1 MQRRYRDVLRQ
12 FLSNSS
18 ESIKRRQR
26 VPVYSSVTVH
36 GPEEQEMKS
45 KTVPTDLT
53 RRLALQRL
61 GLAAGA
67 AYVAPVIMSLSDARA
82 SSGGGSGG
90 GGGGG
95 GGSGGSGG
103 GGGMGGAGGGSSS
116 MPSEPS
122 APSVSGPSSDDS
134 ADASGT
140 GDGTGGATIRET
152 ASAVAKVPGKVFN
165 GVKGLFSR

>member
-1 MQRRYRDVLRQ
+1 
-12 FLSNSS
+12 
-18 ESIKRRQR
+18 
-26 VPVYSSVTVH
+26 
-36 GPEEQEMKS
+36 MKS
-45 KTVPTDLT
+45 KTVPIDLS

-61 GLAAGA
+61 GLAVGA
-67 AYVAPVIMSLSDARA
+67 AYVAPVIMNLSDARA

-90 GGGGG
+90 GGGG
-95 GGSGGSGG
+95 SGGG

-122 APSVSGPSSDDS
+122 TSMMSSPSSSDS
-134 ADASGT
+134 ADAGGSG
-140 GDGTGGATIRET
+140 GTTLRKT

>member
-1 MQRRYRDVLRQ
+1 
-12 FLSNSS
+12 
-18 ESIKRRQR
+18 
-26 VPVYSSVTVH
+26 
-36 GPEEQEMKS
+36 MKS
-45 KTVPTDLT
+45 KTVPIDLS

-61 GLAAGA
+61 GLAVGA

-90 GGGGG
+90 GGGG
-95 GGSGGSGG
+95 SGGGG

-122 APSVSGPSSDDS
+122 TSMMSSPSSSDS
-134 ADASGT
+134 ADAGGSG
-140 GDGTGGATIRET
+140 GTTLRKT